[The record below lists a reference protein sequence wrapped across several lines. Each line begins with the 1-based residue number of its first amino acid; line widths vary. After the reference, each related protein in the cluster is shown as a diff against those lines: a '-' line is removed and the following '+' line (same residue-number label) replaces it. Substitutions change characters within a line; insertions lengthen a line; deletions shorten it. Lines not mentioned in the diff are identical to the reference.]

1 MKIALVEDHDALR
14 LMLIDTFHENG
25 YRISG
30 FDSAEALDEA
40 LVASQ
45 FDLFLLDL
53 NLPGED
59 GISITRRLK
68 RAHPN
73 VYVIMMTARG
83 SELDK
88 VKGYDS
94 GADIY
99 LTKPVSQR
107 ELLAAVKSIS
117 RRIAPDDDSKFCLD
131 LSRMMV
137 IGQESIEV
145 GKTECTILK
154 AMIEAQANRLEYWR
168 ILEAIGK
175 EVTEASKAA
184 LEVQIVRLRKKL
196 IAAGMEKPAIKAL
209 HKEGY
214 QLLGK
219 FRVSE

>member
-14 LMLIDTFHENG
+14 LMLIDTFLENG
-25 YRISG
+25 YQISG
-30 FDSAEALDEA
+30 FDCAEALDEA
-40 LVASQ
+40 LVAAQ

-68 RAHPN
+68 RAHPD

-83 SELDK
+83 AEMDK

-107 ELLAAVKSIS
+107 ELLAAVKGIS
-117 RRIAPDDDSKFCLD
+117 RRIAPTKDSKFCLD
-131 LSRMMV
+131 LSRMV
-137 IGQESIEV
+137 VFGQETIELS
-145 GKTECTILK
+145 KAECTILK
-154 AMIEAQANRLEYWR
+154 ALVEAQANRLEYWR
-168 ILEAIGK
+168 ILEATGK
-175 EVTEASKAA
+175 DVTEATKAA

-196 IAAGMEKPAIKAL
+196 IAAGLEKPAIKAL